1 MHGRSRSFVPSGQ
14 GSSDLLVVLRTA
26 RKARISIKNNCLR
39 SCMSGSSTRLIHHYE
54 PGSYILFDIRDNC
67 VRNVGISDGIT
78 HAGPSSLGKLYSKLA
93 KAEKVLAGQ
102 KDPPM
107 NRVNRKKWQ
116 YTKALT
122 KKNIENLDFRSTM
135 LQDNIRQCNDLI
147 ASEEHQGSCRTAES
161 ESWSTHYPS
170 TPYPFSPFTP
180 GAYSHWP
187 SISQGSSSTE
197 QECQPQYWDLSM
209 IPERRPLSP
218 HSSLNDSGYYE
229 PQPPAVA
236 LRVDEDP
243 SGGSTHV
250 YAHELMSPMFA
261 STRSI
266 AAAVEPERNKV
277 SEVRAPTSPTKSGA
291 SQHKRCFSA
300 DNPTSFTAES
310 HASTPSKK
318 RGVSVGPAA
327 TSPARQARG

>member
-1 MHGRSRSFVPSGQ
+1 MSVYLMGSHMLGLLYEQHRNYNDQLALNHQSF
-14 GSSDLLVVLRTA
+14 
-26 RKARISIKNNCLR
+26 
-39 SCMSGSSTRLIHHYE
+39 
-54 PGSYILFDIRDNC
+54 
-67 VRNVGISDGIT
+67 
-78 HAGPSSLGKLYSKLA
+78 GKLYSKLA
-93 KAEKVLAGQ
+93 KAEKVLAEQ
-102 KDPPM
+102 KEPPM
-107 NRVNRKKWQ
+107 NRANRKKWQ

-122 KKNIENLDFRSTM
+122 KKNIAKLDFRSRM

-147 ASEEHQGSCRTAES
+147 ASVEHQGSCRTAES
-161 ESWSTHYPS
+161 GSWSTHYPS

-187 SISQGSSSTE
+187 SMSQGSSSTE

-209 IPERRPLSP
+209 IPERRL
-218 HSSLNDSGYYE
+218 HDSGYYE
-229 PQPPAVA
+229 PPAVE
-236 LRVDEDP
+236 LGVDEDP
-243 SGGSTHV
+243 SGGSTYF

-261 STRSI
+261 PTRSTAV
-266 AAAVEPERNKV
+266 AAAIQSERNKV

-310 HASTPSKK
+310 HASGPSKK

-327 TSPARQARG
+327 AFPARQAQG

>member
-1 MHGRSRSFVPSGQ
+1 MSVYLM
-14 GSSDLLVVLRTA
+14 GSHMLGLL
-26 RKARISIKNNCLR
+26 
-39 SCMSGSSTRLIHHYE
+39 YE
-54 PGSYILFDIRDNC
+54 QH
-67 VRNVGISDGIT
+67 RNYNDQLALN
-78 HAGPSSLGKLYSKLA
+78 HQSLGKLYSKLA
-93 KAEKVLAGQ
+93 KAEKVLAEQ

-122 KKNIENLDFRSTM
+122 KRNIENLDFRSRM

-147 ASEEHQGSCRTAES
+147 ASVEHQGSCRTAES
-161 ESWSTHYPS
+161 GSWSAHYPS

-187 SISQGSSSTE
+187 SMSQGSTSTE

-229 PQPPAVA
+229 PPAVA
-236 LRVDEDP
+236 LGVDEDP

-266 AAAVEPERNKV
+266 AAAVGPERNKV